1 MNKNETEIGDMKMNL
16 NDHPVWKK
24 FSENGTSKEEV
35 TEQFGKLTQEEKI
48 VANKLMKIVLEDMKT
63 FLDNA

>member
-1 MNKNETEIGDMKMNL
+1 MNISEIAMWDNYEPL

-24 FSENGTSKEEV
+24 LYENGTSKEEV